1 METQN
6 YTQRQFMIFS
16 VSELP
21 QIDFS
26 QVLETSVDTVRVSI
40 DGSKTFV
47 KWDGNTIPSSVE
59 SLTTKEGPYTYSE
72 IIEILSSSEWI
83 NNEML

>member
-6 YTQRQFMIFS
+6 YTQRQFMILS

-26 QVLETSVDTVRVSI
+26 QVLETSVDTVRVSV

-47 KWDGNTIPSSVE
+47 KWDGNTIPPSVD
-59 SLTTKEGPYTYSE
+59 SLSTKEGPYTYSE

>member
-1 METQN
+1 MSEIN
-6 YTQRQFMIFS
+6 YTQRQFMILS

-26 QVLETSVDTVRVSI
+26 QVLETSVNTVRVSI

-72 IIEILSSSEWI
+72 IIEILSSSDWT
-83 NNEML
+83 NNEMI